1 MACWG
6 ANGYGQIG
14 MGKTTGARQAPF
26 ELTAVGDVAQIAVSI
41 DSTCVRRKDNSV
53 WCWGGNR
60 FGELGDGSTTTPGLL
75 PVRPRLC
82 P

>member
-1 MACWG
+1 M
-6 ANGYGQIG
+6 G
-14 MGKTTGARQAPF
+14 MTSGTRMLPY
-26 ELTAVGDVAQIAVSI
+26 ELTSVGDVAQLALTT
-41 DSTCVRRKDNSV
+41 DTTCVRRKDSSV

-60 FGELGDGSTTTPGLL
+60 VGELGDGSTATPSLV

>member
-1 MACWG
+1 MTSATR
-6 ANGYGQIG
+6 
-14 MGKTTGARQAPF
+14 MLPF
-26 ELTAVGDVAQIAVSI
+26 ELTTVDDVAQLALGI
-41 DSTCVRRKDNSV
+41 DTTCVRRKDNSV

-60 FGELGDGSTTTPGLL
+60 FGELGDGSTATPSLV